1 MKKVHPE
8 FAFQS
13 RELEGQIEGTL
24 GDPPN
29 RKNYDMMVQAL
40 VSEYADGNGLDD
52 VNMMAFALVDR
63 IRFTD
68 PKGLVREAMDYEG
81 SGDPARVFAMANCD
95 AAQGDDAG
103 EGKAMYEAI
112 CENHPELAR
121 QAIVTAFLYK
131 NQARWEDDDQSLDQ
145 LARDD
150 EGDDDELDEGAV
162 GDDFTQLFDQD
173 GGDRA

>member
-68 PKGLVREAMDYEG
+68 PRGLVREAMDYEG
-81 SGDPARVFAMANCD
+81 NGDPARAFAMANCD
-95 AAQGDDAG
+95 ADEG

-112 CENHPELAR
+112 CANHPELAR
-121 QAIVTAFLYK
+121 QAIITAFLYK

-150 EGDDDELDEGAV
+150 EGDDDELDETAA
-162 GDDFTQLFDQD
+162 GDDFTQIFDQE

>member
-8 FAFQS
+8 FAFQA

-24 GDPPN
+24 GDPPD
-29 RKNYDMMVQAL
+29 RKNYARMVQAL

-68 PKGLVREAMDYEG
+68 PKGLVREAADYEG
-81 SGDPARVFAMANCD
+81 GDPAPVFAMANCD
-95 AAQGDDAG
+95 ADE
-103 EGKAMYEAI
+103 EGKAMYAAV
-112 CENHPELAR
+112 CDNHPELAR
-121 QAIVTAFLYK
+121 RAIVTAFLHK
-131 NQARWEDDDQSLDQ
+131 NPARWEDDDQSLDQ

-150 EGDDDELDEGAV
+150 EGDDDELDESAV
-162 GDDFTQLFDQD
+162 GDDFAQLFDQE
-173 GGDRA
+173 GGERE

>member
-13 RELEGQIEGTL
+13 RELEGQIDGTL

-40 VSEYADGNGLDD
+40 VSEYANGDGLDD

-63 IRFTD
+63 IRFSD
-68 PKGLVREAMDYEG
+68 PKGLVREAMDYE
-81 SGDPARVFAMANCD
+81 SDDPSKVFAMANCD
-95 AAQGDDAG
+95 VDEQGQ
-103 EGKAMYEAI
+103 AMYAAI

-121 QAIVTAFLYK
+121 QAIVTAFLFK
-131 NQARWEDDDQSLDQ
+131 NQARWEDDDQSLEQ
-145 LARDD
+145 LGKDD
-150 EGDDDELDEGAV
+150 DGDDDDLDESAV
-162 GDDFTQLFDQD
+162 GDDFSQMFDQE
-173 GGDRA
+173 GGDRE

>member
-40 VSEYADGNGLDD
+40 VSEYASGDGLDD

-68 PKGLVREAMDYEG
+68 PKGLIREAYDYEG
-81 SGDPARVFAMANCD
+81 GDPAHVFSMANCD
-95 AAQGDDAG
+95 GDE

-112 CENHPELAR
+112 CANHPEMAR

-131 NQARWEDDDQSLDQ
+131 NPARWEDDDQSLDQ

-150 EGDDDELDEGAV
+150 EGDDDELDETAAGAA
-162 GDDFTQLFDQD
+162 GDDFVGLFDQD
-173 GGDRA
+173 GGERE

>member
-81 SGDPARVFAMANCD
+81 NGDPARVFVMANCD
-95 AAQGDDAG
+95 ADEG
-103 EGKAMYEAI
+103 EGRAMYEAI
-112 CENHPELAR
+112 CANHPELAR

-145 LARDD
+145 LARND

-162 GDDFTQLFDQD
+162 GDDFTQIFDQE
-173 GGDRA
+173 GGDRG

>member
-81 SGDPARVFAMANCD
+81 NGDPARVFAMANCD
-95 AAQGDDAG
+95 ADEG
-103 EGKAMYEAI
+103 EGKAMYDAI
-112 CENHPELAR
+112 CANHPALAR
-121 QAIVTAFLYK
+121 QAIITAFLYK

-150 EGDDDELDEGAV
+150 EGDDDELDESAV